1 MRDDTGFWFS
11 EINPEADQTS
21 ARVAMRQARG
31 LATSLRA
38 EKWETSLLTLE
49 IHHRRSCGESEL
61 GLVELDHAGID
72 RKGSPGCRSNGA
84 GIGCEGGRGPACL
97 RSRCLKGV

>member
-1 MRDDTGFWFS
+1 MGDDTGFWVS
-11 EINPEADQTS
+11 EFNPEADQTN

-31 LATSLRA
+31 LEMSLRA

-72 RKGSPGCRSNGA
+72 WKGSPGCRSKGA
-84 GIGCEGGRGPACL
+84 GVGCEGGRAPACL